1 MSVPTAARAAPA
13 GWASRGACLDS
24 DPDLFFPIAPTG
36 PGLQQIAQAK
46 AVCARCPVRR
56 ECLQYALATHQVH
69 GVWGGTSEEERQR
82 LRSRGPDGRPGFQH
96 ALLAGA
102 AFAAA
107 PALISLR
114 TASTHQDPMEAG
126 PTDLARDTTVTP
138 APAAEPSPASL
149 EI

>member
-56 ECLQYALATHQVH
+56 ECLGFAQATHQVH
-69 GVWGGTSEEERQR
+69 GVWGGTSEEERQL
-82 LRSRGPDGRPGFQH
+82 LRSRGPDGRPGH
-96 ALLAGA
+96 SGAGPGA
-102 AFAAA
+102 GSGA
-107 PALISLR
+107 PAGDGGEQRADGGVQLGGGQPPLDEPGGR
-114 TASTHQDPMEAG
+114 RLTAAKT
-126 PTDLARDTTVTP
+126 RR
-138 APAAEPSPASL
+138 EP
-149 EI
+149 

>member
-13 GWASRGACLDS
+13 GWASRGAGRDS

-82 LRSRGPDGRPGFQH
+82 LRSRGPDARPAFHH
-96 ALLAGA
+96 ALL
-102 AFAAA
+102 
-107 PALISLR
+107 
-114 TASTHQDPMEAG
+114 
-126 PTDLARDTTVTP
+126 P
-138 APAAEPSPASL
+138 APPLPPPPPLTPPPPA
-149 EI
+149 